1 MKPRD
6 RVTMAMTTHEWGRR
20 LSDRVRAALGRGDL
34 ATARRL
40 VVEGDG
46 ETPSL
51 EKEYALMY
59 RTLGATVRVVF
70 RLLGEAVA
78 RSRAPRAA
86 ARADAAAL
94 VHRFHVDLATLYDR
108 SGIEARDAVER
119 LGEAQAGV
127 DLEAEVARAL
137 RVLEIVDAGFA
148 RDQRRL
154 AHEIVL
160 AIDTEHPARIRQL
173 ITAKEYGHYVPLHDR
188 LVRFLA
194 ETFGWVLVRFGPETL
209 LDFHRATAEAQRAVF
224 ERWER
229 MTVPEFVRATVCLAK
244 QHMGR
249 VEVREDAEKFTIEQ
263 SPCGSGGRLLL
274 SGAYAGP
281 AALPFATGP
290 GPLTLGERRLPVY
303 CTQCAVWKG
312 IKPLEWFGHPQ
323 AVVERP
329 VYRHG
334 SCIVHIYKRRNAA
347 PPEYARRLGFAGRT
361 SPD

>member
-119 LGEAQAGV
+119 LGEAQA
-127 DLEAEVARAL
+127 
-137 RVLEIVDAGFA
+137 
-148 RDQRRL
+148 
-154 AHEIVL
+154 EIVL